1 MRLEKKN
8 EEKLAQRKGLTGK
21 TIIQVI
27 WLLVTGVLAY
37 FFVNY
42 LFSQGI
48 VTTGMFYNQLLIP
61 RSVPVIGLK
70 LIMVFGLVIV
80 MQIIFSLGYI
90 VASPEGR
97 RRTGDASMYS
107 RNKDPFDDRFG

>member
-8 EEKLAQRKGLTGK
+8 DEKLAQRKGLTGK

-27 WLLVTGVLAY
+27 WLLFTGTLAY
-37 FFVNY
+37 FFTNY
-42 LFSQGI
+42 LFSEGVI
-48 VTTGMFYNQLLIP
+48 TANMFYNQLYIP
-61 RSVPVIGLK
+61 RSVPELGLK

-80 MQIIFSLGYI
+80 MQIVFSFGYI
-90 VASPEGR
+90 LASPEGR
-97 RRTGDASMYS
+97 RRTGDPSMQS